1 MHSKLPKK
9 KRHSL
14 MEYLKKHGELKSIAK
29 TCGASVFLYILWGFM
44 FLSFITYLRKRIKKD
59 RNLPD
64 QSLLS
69 IRS

>member
-29 TCGASVFLYILWGFM
+29 TCGASVFFYTFYGVLCFYHL
-44 FLSFITYLRKRIKKD
+44 
-59 RNLPD
+59 
-64 QSLLS
+64 
-69 IRS
+69 